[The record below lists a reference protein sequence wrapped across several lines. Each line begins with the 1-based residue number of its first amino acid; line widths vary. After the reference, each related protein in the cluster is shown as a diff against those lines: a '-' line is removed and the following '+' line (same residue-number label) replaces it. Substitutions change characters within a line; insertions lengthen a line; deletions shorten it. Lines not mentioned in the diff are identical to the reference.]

1 MKLFL
6 MIALLCSYAFA
17 LTAQT
22 PSSKY
27 VASGVVTDMVVKDEL
42 LYVSTDA
49 SRIDVFDTQSAKI
62 IKNITID
69 KIKDFMG
76 DAIDA
81 KIFSVDVVD
90 NKILILSQAQRGYG
104 RVYIYENDKLQL
116 LIDESKSLSIAKA
129 KFLDANTLLLGLL
142 SDEVISYDVTKNRQN
157 YRMSASNAK
166 FSDFVL
172 SEDKSQVAL
181 TDESGEVQ
189 LLNTKDGSLIKT
201 FSGKNLD
208 NVFKLDYKN
217 GIIATAGQ
225 DRRAVIYNVKLNEA
239 YYKTSSFF
247 IYCVGLSPSGE
258 LAAYSSDVNNNVT
271 VFNTKTK
278 SNLAVF
284 TGNKITLN
292 KILFLNENEFLVA
305 GDNNVIN
312 RYKLRK

>member
-1 MKLFL
+1 MKFL
-6 MIALLCSYAFA
+6 WMVFFTALCAYGTNLR
-17 LTAQT
+17 T
-22 PSSKY
+22 PESQY
-27 VASGVVTDMVVKDEL
+27 VASGVVTDMVVKDAT

-49 SRIDVFDTQSAKI
+49 SLVETFDLRSAKTTKR
-62 IKNITID
+62 IKIE

-76 DAIDA
+76 DTIDA
-81 KIFSVDVVD
+81 KIFSLDVID
-90 NKILILSQAQRGYG
+90 EKILILSQAKQGYR
-104 RVYIYENDKLQL
+104 RVYLYENDKLTR

-129 KFLDANTLLLGLL
+129 KFLDKNTILLALL
-142 SDEVISYDVTKNRQN
+142 SDEIISYDIAKNRQN
-157 YRMSASNAK
+157 YRVSASASK

-172 SEDKSQVAL
+172 SEDKSRVAL

-189 LLNTKDGSLIKT
+189 LINTKDGARIKT
-201 FSGKNLD
+201 FRGQNLD

-225 DRRAVIYNVKLNEA
+225 DRRAVIYDEESNAA

-258 LAAYSSDVNNNVT
+258 LAAYSSDANNDVT

-278 SNLAVF
+278 SDLAVF

-292 KILFLNENEFLVA
+292 KILFLNENEFLVSSD
-305 GDNNVIN
+305 DNAIN
-312 RYKLRK
+312 RYKIK